1 MAEKRDYYE
10 VLDVARDASPEEI
23 KRSYKQIALRNHPD
37 RNPDDETAVE
47 RFKEAAEAFEV
58 LSTPEKRS
66 LYDQFGHQGL
76 QGGGRA
82 PGFNDVGDI
91 FSMFGDLFEN
101 FGFGGFGGGGQRRP
115 RRGESLRTNLNIEL
129 PDAAHGCSR
138 TLEINRRELCGT
150 CDGSGARPGSTPE
163 RCDYCGG
170 HGQVVQSQGFLRLQ
184 TTCPSCRGAGEI
196 VKDKCSECAGDGR
209 VVRQITI
216 DVKVPAGVDT
226 GMQLCLS
233 NEGEP
238 GTLGGPRGDLY
249 VHVHVHEHPLFQRE
263 GQDLICRVP
272 ITYTQAALGTEI
284 DVPVLEG
291 KHSLNVPAGTQPGHV
306 FMIRGGG
313 MPNPRGGGRPGDLRI
328 EIQVEV
334 PGELSEQQE
343 SLLRELAEIEQAD
356 VLPHRKSFLEILTDW
371 FTPDDNVGDDS
382 ESTE

>member
-1 MAEKRDYYE
+1 M
-10 VLDVARDASPEEI
+10 
-23 KRSYKQIALRNHPD
+23 
-37 RNPDDETAVE
+37 
-47 RFKEAAEAFEV
+47 
-58 LSTPEKRS
+58 
-66 LYDQFGHQGL
+66 
-76 QGGGRA
+76 
-82 PGFNDVGDI
+82 
-91 FSMFGDLFEN
+91 
-101 FGFGGFGGGGQRRP
+101 
-115 RRGESLRTNLNIEL
+115 
-129 PDAAHGCSR
+129 
-138 TLEINRRELCGT
+138 
-150 CDGSGARPGSTPE
+150 
-163 RCDYCGG
+163 
-170 HGQVVQSQGFLRLQ
+170 Q